1 MEAEG
6 DGGWGGEVSGSTGTR
21 GGCETLGEDREPTG
35 PRSPRTRQMFRGQEE
50 GGLMRKI
57 L

>member
-6 DGGWGGEVSGSTGTR
+6 DGGWGGEVSGSMGTR